1 MHNGDKLAMRAMDAQ
16 EATVQRNEGY
26 ETFQM
31 DHVLCESSVSATYE
45 YSPVFLGFVSLLK
58 NGKGNIRVQN
68 TTTYSYRQ
76 GKEDA

>member
-1 MHNGDKLAMRAMDAQ
+1 MRAMDVQ
-16 EATVQRNEGY
+16 EATVQKNEGY

-31 DHVLCESSVSATYE
+31 DHVLCESRVSAVYE

-58 NGKGNIRVQN
+58 NGKGNIRIQN

-76 GKEDA
+76 GKEGA